1 MSPVVKV
8 ENLSCALPDSTLLL
22 DDISLTAY
30 LHLAHPS
37 DRWLEVGDESVET
50 LRKRCLPRS

>member
-30 LHLAHPS
+30 LHLAHPT
-37 DRWLEVGDESVET
+37 W
-50 LRKRCLPRS
+50 